1 MDMSTIQRRF
11 QRYRI
16 IYLWKVISGLTH
28 NFGLTWR
35 NDEHKGILIE
45 INQLKYY
52 QISGKILNIWKQSI
66 GVSGATLFNSMPYK
80 VRNYAGKS
88 ISGFKMTL
96 DQVLEN
102 IPDCPLSYGLYPVP
116 INPDTNRN
124 SNCLIDW
131 SRHLRLPQRKE
142 ININDVLLRT
152 NCNMSLVATK
162 L

>member
-1 MDMSTIQRRF
+1 MGLSSIQWIF

-28 NFGLTWR
+28 NFGLSWR
-35 NDEHKGILIE
+35 NDEHKDILIE

-52 QISGKILNIWKQSI
+52 QISGKVLHIWKQSN

-80 VRNYAGKS
+80 VRNYAGNS

-102 IPDCPLSYGLYPVP
+102 IPDCPLSYGLYPEP
-116 INPDTNRN
+116 INQDTNRN

-131 SRHLRLPQRKE
+131 SRHLKLPPREE
-142 ININDVLLRT
+142 IDIEDVLL
-152 NCNMSLVATK
+152 
-162 L
+162 